1 MIFSVYSILTL
12 ILLYVFFIFIKYID
26 EENEL
31 PIKLSVEFIIF
42 ALLSGGFNMYFDDA
56 WLMTFFYAFLLIE
69 AYTDYHT
76 MQLYLIFSVSAAL
89 IGYLYMIIFGHI
101 TLDICFDIIV
111 FFLIVGISRFIKAI
125 NTGDVWLLFASVP
138 YILNVFNFKDSL
150 LILVGFYVLTLFLG
164 LFINVKDILFKKK
177 QYVPYAVPFCLGYCC
192 LLIFKL
198 IERSN
203 LGVYI

>member
-1 MIFSVYSILTL
+1 MIFEVYSILTFIML
-12 ILLYVFFIFIKYID
+12 HVFFIFIKCVD

-31 PIKLSVEFIIF
+31 PNKLSMEFIIF
-42 ALLSGGFNMYFDDA
+42 TLLSGGFNMYLDNA
-56 WLMTFFYAFLLIE
+56 WLMTLFYAYLLIE

-76 MQLYLIFSVSAAL
+76 MQLYLIFSIGAAL
-89 IGYLYMIIFGHI
+89 IGYLYMIIFRHI
-101 TLDICFDIIV
+101 TSDICFDIIV
-111 FFLIVGISRFIKAI
+111 FFLIVSISRLIKAI

-138 YILNVFNFKDSL
+138 YILNAFNFENGL
-150 LILVGFYVLTLFLG
+150 LILVGFYVLTLVLG
-164 LFINVKDILFKKK
+164 LIVNIKDILFKKK

-198 IERSN
+198 IERSS